1 MGLVNYCHQLKQRT
15 GRMTSPES
23 TESLANRGARLLGLD
38 TVIIIIVIINNSSA
52 CISKSLSILSL
63 IHVLKVRAEVQYRR
77 QS

>member
-1 MGLVNYCHQLKQRT
+1 
-15 GRMTSPES
+15 MTYPES

-38 TVIIIIVIINNSSA
+38 TVIIIIIVIINNSSA